1 MFWLKARKIKELKT
15 LVNELTAAIN
25 TNKITVRVQD
35 QTISDMKKEL
45 DSARA
50 EIQTKM
56 NDIEQFRK
64 IYAAEIATL
73 TEQVR
78 DHAAEVVRTRAELE
92 KAQDKILQLE
102 EDLREK
108 DRVAQAAARRDSFSS
123 LSDLNDHDHKPEKKA
138 SEEPSPG
145 IGDYQSGRTHEEEWR

>member
-1 MFWLKARKIKELKT
+1 VQLISKENLMFWRKARKIKELKT
-15 LVNELTAAIN
+15 LVNELTAATN

-35 QTISDMKKEL
+35 QTIADMKKEL
-45 DSARA
+45 DIAR
-50 EIQTKM
+50 
-56 NDIEQFRK
+56 
-64 IYAAEIATL
+64 AEIATL

-92 KAQDKILQLE
+92 KSQDKILQLE

-145 IGDYQSGRTHEEEWR
+145 IGDYSSGATHPAGREPGDGEWR